1 MGILHEDQYTF
12 LSVSHSV
19 LPRMRNVS
27 DKSCRENQN
36 THLMQNFRESWL
48 SWDNVGKYF
57 RAEQATDDN
66 MVLVHCM
73 LDTKGYNYTLW
84 ICTTYFFSMATVVA
98 WTCLHVMLNAHCMS
112 CLTFPV
118 FRPSEQRREEEVAEL
133 LNRSLT
139 LDETPANVVGE
150 EYAVIQ
156 SYSNTALPPRR
167 DAPRG
172 PPLSMELWAE
182 LQDEE
187 GRIVKV
193 ETVKDIIFRGVSI
206 MVNIL

>member
-1 MGILHEDQYTF
+1 
-12 LSVSHSV
+12 
-19 LPRMRNVS
+19 
-27 DKSCRENQN
+27 
-36 THLMQNFRESWL
+36 
-48 SWDNVGKYF
+48 
-57 RAEQATDDN
+57 
-66 MVLVHCM
+66 MV
-73 LDTKGYNYTLW
+73 
-84 ICTTYFFSMATVVA
+84 TVVSQI
-98 WTCLHVMLNAHCMS
+98 CLNVMLNVHCLS
-112 CLTFPV
+112 CLIFPV

-156 SYSNTALPPRR
+156 SYSHTVLPPRH

-172 PPLSMELWAE
+172 PPLSLEIWAQ

-187 GRIVKV
+187 GCIREV

-206 MVNIL
+206 MVNFL

>member
-1 MGILHEDQYTF
+1 M
-12 LSVSHSV
+12 
-19 LPRMRNVS
+19 
-27 DKSCRENQN
+27 
-36 THLMQNFRESWL
+36 
-48 SWDNVGKYF
+48 
-57 RAEQATDDN
+57 
-66 MVLVHCM
+66 
-73 LDTKGYNYTLW
+73 
-84 ICTTYFFSMATVVA
+84 
-98 WTCLHVMLNAHCMS
+98 CLHVMVNVRRVS
-112 CLTFPV
+112 CLIFPV

-167 DAPRG
+167 DTPRG
-172 PPLSMELWAE
+172 APLSVEFWAQ

-187 GRIVKV
+187 GRIGEV

-206 MVNIL
+206 MVNFL